1 MNLLLSLGAV
11 EDHALAAAGHL
22 FLGAGHTESLGEVHV
37 FLHKDHIA
45 KLPIV
50 ISDNSP
56 RVNAAVV
63 SSIHEI
69 KINMVVGLND

>member
-22 FLGAGHTESLGEVHV
+22 FLGAGHAESLGEVHV

-63 SSIHEI
+63 SSVEEI
-69 KINMVVGLND
+69 KITMVIGKDE